1 MMKKMALALFGLVVA
16 FALATPQKADAQVRI
31 GIGVGNP
38 GYVVVEH
45 RPYYSA
51 PAYYGDYAY
60 AAPVYGGEWYGD
72 RDGYRHEGW
81 RDDRR
86 YEGYRHEGRYEDRRH
101 DGYRGDGYRDERRR
115 DDRHD
120 DGRRDGHR

>member
-1 MMKKMALALFGLVVA
+1 MMKKMGLALFGLVVA
-16 FALATPQKADAQVRI
+16 FALAAPQKADAQVSV
-31 GIGVGNP
+31 GIGVGLP
-38 GYVVVEH
+38 GYVVVQ

-51 PAYYGDYAY
+51 PAYYGGYAY
-60 AAPVYGGEWYGD
+60 AAPVYGGGWYGY
-72 RDGYRHEGW
+72 RDYRHEGW

-101 DGYRGDGYRDERRR
+101 DGYRDEGRRDDHRHDNYR

-120 DGRRDGHR
+120 GRR

>member
-1 MMKKMALALFGLVVA
+1 MMKKMVLALFGLAVA
-16 FALATPQKADAQVRI
+16 CTLVAPPKANAQVRI
-31 GIGVGNP
+31 GIGVGLP

-60 AAPVYGGEWYGD
+60 AAPVYGGGWYGHG
-72 RDGYRHEGW
+72 DGYRREGW

-86 YEGYRHEGRYEDRRH
+86 YEGYRHEGRYDERRH
-101 DGYRGDGYRDERRR
+101 DGYRDDHHRDDHRHDNYRG
-115 DDRHD
+115 DRHD
-120 DGRRDGHR
+120 GRR

>member
-1 MMKKMALALFGLVVA
+1 MMKKMVLALFGLAVA
-16 FALATPQKADAQVRI
+16 FTLIAPPKASAQVNI
-31 GIGVGNP
+31 GIGVGLP

-51 PAYYGDYAY
+51 PAYYGGYAY
-60 AAPVYGGEWYGD
+60 AAPAYGGY
-72 RDGYRHEGW
+72 GYREGW

-86 YEGYRHEGRYEDRRH
+86 YEGYRHEGRYDDRRH
-101 DGYRGDGYRDERRR
+101 DGYRDEGRRDDHRHDNYR

-120 DGRRDGHR
+120 GHR